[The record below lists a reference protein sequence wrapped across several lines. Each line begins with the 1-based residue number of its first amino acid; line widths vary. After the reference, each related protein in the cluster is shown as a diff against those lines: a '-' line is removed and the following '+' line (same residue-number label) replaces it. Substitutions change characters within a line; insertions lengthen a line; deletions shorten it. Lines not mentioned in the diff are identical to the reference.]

1 MAKKPLADTSREM
14 AGIDIAILS
23 THAENGEIAN
33 RPMSNSGDVAYA
45 GTSYYFTY
53 EQARTGSD
61 IQRNPKAALGFSS
74 EAGLFSKGIYLA
86 VEGSTELIRDK
97 TAFQQ
102 HWTSDLDKWFD
113 HGIDTPGLVLIT
125 VRANRMAYWKGR
137 EEGEVEL

>member
-1 MAKKPLADTSREM
+1 MAKKSLADTSREM

-74 EAGLFSKGIYLA
+74 EAGLKAAL
-86 VEGSTELIRDK
+86 
-97 TAFQQ
+97 QQ

-113 HGIDTPGLVLIT
+113 HGIDAQGLVLIT
-125 VRANRMAYWKGR
+125 VRANRMTYWKGR